1 MPPGN
6 SKRWESPNTD
16 VLGCCVYQTTLPW
29 TPKASNCS
37 PDDDPPT
44 GGKQTTLPAT
54 PRMSYS
60 SDVDASRPPP
70 PTRYA
75 PLRDLRSAP
84 FAGVVGLLAKLRCTH
99 ANRAAER
106 GVRPPLPPYP
116 PTKTRPNIY
125 LAGTPTLGS
134 KAAIRATPRLNYA
147 PPNRSPRIRFCGS
160 PPLGSCV
167 LAPPPASP
175 PDQAHPKQTREEHP
189 PHRNRSQPKR
199 VKERPDR
206 RPYLYRENRHHH
218 LNEP

>member
-1 MPPGN
+1 MCIRPPCRG
-6 SKRWESPNTD
+6 
-16 VLGCCVYQTTLPW
+16 V
-29 TPKASNCS
+29 SNRS

-70 PTRYA
+70 PLSTLRSVTSV
-75 PLRDLRSAP
+75 PLRSPVSSDCWQSSDVR
-84 FAGVVGLLAKLRCTH
+84 H
-99 ANRAAER
+99 ATRAAE
-106 GVRPPLPPYP
+106 G
-116 PTKTRPNIY
+116 
-125 LAGTPTLGS
+125 G
-134 KAAIRATPRLNYA
+134 ATPLTAVSPHEDAPEHLSDRNANDGKQSRDQGHAKAELR
-147 PPNRSPRIRFCGS
+147 PPNRSPRIRLCGS

-167 LAPPPASP
+167 LAPPSAAP